1 MGNSRSEGIYHHVES
16 AEKGHLESAFNKIF
30 DLVGAQHTLRIE
42 GVEGG
47 LQVIPTPLD
56 DGGLGFDEIATGLP
70 ASVLQRGG
78 MTVVA
83 NNERVVL
90 EEAPVDALF
99 TIRTIEEEEIESR
112 SDLETL
118 QEELFEAGLLIPQL
132 PAVQQRA
139 AEEARE
145 LVQAKL
151 DTAKQLFD
159 DQSRGKLTG
168 QAFSAKLKSL

>member
-1 MGNSRSEGIYHHVES
+1 
-16 AEKGHLESAFNKIF
+16 
-30 DLVGAQHTLRIE
+30 
-42 GVEGG
+42 
-47 LQVIPTPLD
+47 
-56 DGGLGFDEIATGLP
+56 
-70 ASVLQRGG
+70 

-90 EEAPVDALF
+90 EETPVDALF

-118 QEELFEAGLLIPQL
+118 QQELSEAGLLIPQL
-132 PAVQQRA
+132 PAMQRRA

-159 DQSRGKLTG
+159 DRSRGTLTG
-168 QAFSAKLKSL
+168 QAFTAKLKSL

>member
-1 MGNSRSEGIYHHVES
+1 MI
-16 AEKGHLESAFNKIF
+16 
-30 DLVGAQHTLRIE
+30 
-42 GVEGG
+42 
-47 LQVIPTPLD
+47 
-56 DGGLGFDEIATGLP
+56 
-70 ASVLQRGG
+70 
-78 MTVVA
+78 VVA

-151 DTAKQLFD
+151 DTFERLFD
-159 DQSRGKLTG
+159 DQSRGTLTG
-168 QAFSAKLKSL
+168 EAFSAKLKSL